1 MRNNVYG
8 FIIIFK
14 YIDSVWLEIR
24 TTEQMGFGILKCACI
39 ILFFFFFQTDFVL
52 FKSGISLLIYCGKMT

>member
-39 ILFFFFFQTDFVL
+39 ILFFFFSKL
-52 FKSGISLLIYCGKMT
+52 ILYYLSLASLS